1 MNGSDTSLDRL
12 HDIIVPPPVPWWPPA
27 PGWYVLFAL
36 LVALLVFVMIRA
48 WQKWRANAYRRAA
61 LRELDSAHTAAAV
74 SEILRRTALVTTPRT
89 TLAGLSGP
97 QWTEWLATHS
107 PTPMPQQV
115 GEQLANEIYRDADE
129 SHDVEAL
136 RHYAS
141 NWIRHHRRPV
151 TTDT

>member
-12 HDIIVPPPVPWWPPA
+12 HDIVVPPPVPWWPPA

-61 LRELDSAHTAAAV
+61 LRELDSAHTVAAV
-74 SEILRRTALVTTPRT
+74 SEILRRTALVTMPRT

-97 QWTEWLATHS
+97 QWTAWLATHS

-115 GEQLANEIYRDADE
+115 GEQLANEIYRNADGP
-129 SHDVEAL
+129 HDVEAL
-136 RHYAS
+136 RQYAT
-141 NWIRHHRRPV
+141 NWIRRHRRPV
-151 TTDT
+151 PTDT

>member
-1 MNGSDTSLDRL
+1 MNGSATSLDRL
-12 HDIIVPPPVPWWPPA
+12 HDIVVPPPVPWWPPA

-36 LVALLVFVMIRA
+36 LVALLFFFTIRA

-61 LRELDSAHTAAAV
+61 LRELETAHTAAAV

-107 PTPMPQQV
+107 PTPLPQQV
-115 GEQLANEIYRDADE
+115 GELLANEIYRDADE
-129 SHDVEAL
+129 PHDVEAL
-136 RHYAS
+136 RHYAT
-141 NWIRHHRRPV
+141 NWIRHHQRQVP
-151 TTDT
+151 TDT